1 MEITKS
7 ITPFQEK
14 KASAINSLE
23 ITETINNIKSTETV
37 TPTEEMQWE
46 EKDKIQSQGTTLD
59 DYINDSL
66 LYQWYGNKRSWHLY

>member
-23 ITETINNIKSTETV
+23 IIETINNIKSTETV
-37 TPTEEMQWE
+37 TPMEEMQ
-46 EKDKIQSQGTTLD
+46 
-59 DYINDSL
+59 
-66 LYQWYGNKRSWHLY
+66 